1 MGLGV
6 AKRWGKVLKSSYE
19 GGGEGGQATK
29 RGWGGAFLMVKL
41 TPLDTMHMF
50 PFKSS

>member
-19 GGGEGGQATK
+19 GGEGGGQATK
-29 RGWGGAFLMVKL
+29 RGWGAFLMLKL